1 MKLYTL
7 ITALTATLSATVI
20 VAAPTA
26 TTKRST
32 PGFVKVPFTKVKS
45 LPDANDLVKRGT
57 VPDTLTN
64 QRSKLSYFSNVEIGT
79 PAQTFNVIIDT
90 GSSDL
95 WVYSQDSYGS
105 GFVTSDSFTYKGTLF
120 PHHSSRLALRP
131 INLEFH

>member
-7 ITALTATLSATVI
+7 ITTLAATLGTTVV
-20 VAAPTA
+20 VAAPTE
-26 TTKRST
+26 TKRST
-32 PGFVKVPFTKVKS
+32 PGFVKVPFTKVKNS
-45 LPDANDLVKRGT
+45 SDANDLVKRGT

-64 QRSKLSYFSNVEIGT
+64 GRSELSYFSNVEIGT

-105 GFVTSDSFTYKGTLF
+105 GFVASDSSTYKGTLF
-120 PHHSSRLALRP
+120 PHNSSRLVPRP
-131 INLEFH
+131 TYQP